1 MKRRECDNF
10 DKLVDLIVADRL
22 KDSLSGLCLKYCLSL
37 EGSKVLSSAELA
49 VLADTFDANYS
60 SDGKYRGNAV
70 LSSRDDGL
78 VAILPDLSFDLHR
91 VVPLRHLMWGGVV
104 VTAPLQPESL
114 RVILTTAVMATGQA

>member
-1 MKRRECDNF
+1 MKSRECDNF

-22 KDSLSGLCLKYCLSL
+22 KDSLTCLKYCLSL

-91 VVPLRHLMWGGVV
+91 IVPLQHLMWERVI

-114 RVILTTAVMATGQA
+114 RVILTTAIMATGQA